1 MGKIRRKFEVAFKRQ
16 LVLQIESG
24 EISASKACREYQLSY
39 GLIQQWREKFLAG
52 SLTNKPTKEEK
63 ALEKELSWY
72 KTKVAEL
79 TRDIELLKKVGDYA
93 RRLRKESTSIVTG
106 RNLEQYKGGAK
117 CSN

>member
-24 EISASKACREYQLSY
+24 EVSASKACREYQLSY

-63 ALEKELSWY
+63 VLEKELSWY

-93 RRLRKESTSIVTG
+93 RRLRRENTFIVTG
-106 RNLEQYKGGAK
+106 RNLEASKGGVK